1 MVKALNIQNPNSF
14 NLGKKINLLINQL
27 SLGNLNLSSAY
38 VSNIN
43 ELIKYNVSAWLRTG
57 TGQYIDSNT
66 TLNWYNAEY
75 SYKNKTLTLD
85 SFNYH
90 PTQSRDSVVARTPY
104 QTDYITFHSGLVK
117 ITDFNLEKYK
127 KDSALI
133 ANTINVTN
141 PVITIYRDK
150 QPPFLG
156 GTIKPLPVDMIQR
169 IQLPVSVQRLNLY
182 DGTLSYTER
191 NAKTRAEGTLHL
203 THLNGGLSNIKNRNI
218 TATDSLTLT
227 LNAYLMDSAQINLRV
242 RESYTDSLS
251 GFLMTLRMKPT
262 SLSFLNPVLAP
273 LSNVIIKSGT
283 IDSFHLR
290 AIGREELSFGEMNM
304 YYRNLRIKLV
314 KDGQEDQS
322 TFLQNAVS
330 FLANTFIIKKNNNG
344 RTGLV
349 YFERLRDRSF
359 FNYIV
364 KMTFSGMATSV
375 GVKKNRKYKKQYER
389 ELKERA
395 LPAIDFE

>member
-1 MVKALNIQNPNSF
+1 
-14 NLGKKINLLINQL
+14 
-27 SLGNLNLSSAY
+27 
-38 VSNIN
+38 
-43 ELIKYNVSAWLRTG
+43 
-57 TGQYIDSNT
+57 
-66 TLNWYNAEY
+66 
-75 SYKNKTLTLD
+75 
-85 SFNYH
+85 
-90 PTQSRDSVVARTPY
+90 
-104 QTDYITFHSGLVK
+104 VK

-127 KDSALI
+127 KDSAII
-133 ANTINVTN
+133 ANSINVTN
-141 PVITIYRDK
+141 PIITIYRDK
-150 QPPFLG
+150 FPPHLG
-156 GTIKPLPVDMIQR
+156 GKIKPLPVDKIQS
-169 IQLPVSVQRLNLY
+169 IKLPVSVQKLNLF
-182 DGTLSYTER
+182 DGMLSYTER
-191 NAKTRAEGTLHL
+191 NAKTRAEGTLYL

-218 TATDSLTLT
+218 SETDSLTIS
-227 LNAYLMDSAQINLRV
+227 LNAFLMDSAQINLRV

-283 IDSFHLR
+283 IDSLQLR
-290 AIGREELSFGEMNM
+290 AIGREQLALGEMKM
-304 YYRNLRIKLV
+304 YYRNLKIKLV

-322 TFLQNAVS
+322 TFLQNVVS
-330 FLANTFIIKKNNNG
+330 LLANTFIIKKNNNG

-375 GVKKNRKYKKQYER
+375 GVKKNRKYRKLYEK

-395 LPAIDFE
+395 LPPIEFE